1 MEYGLLSLIV
11 LVLDIVAI
19 INILGSPVPGREKL
33 LWILVILLLPLLGFI
48 LWMAIA
54 KKAG

>member
-11 LVLDIVAI
+11 LVLNVVAI
-19 INILGSPVPGREKL
+19 INILGTKVPGREKF
-33 LWILVILLLPLLGFI
+33 LWILVILMLPILGLI

-54 KKAG
+54 KK

>member
-19 INILGSPVPGREKL
+19 INILGSPVSGREKL
-33 LWILVILLLPLLGFI
+33 LWILVILVLPLLGFI